1 MKTDFTFLNT
11 LTNML
16 CQRTLNTNTI
26 SPIHS
31 LSSKSLLCDLFKRSN
46 TKLLLDV
53 KD

>member
-16 CQRTLNTNTI
+16 CQRTLKNNTI
-26 SPIHS
+26 SPIR
-31 LSSKSLLCDLFKRSN
+31 KSLLRDLFKRSN
-46 TKLLLDV
+46 TKLLLYV